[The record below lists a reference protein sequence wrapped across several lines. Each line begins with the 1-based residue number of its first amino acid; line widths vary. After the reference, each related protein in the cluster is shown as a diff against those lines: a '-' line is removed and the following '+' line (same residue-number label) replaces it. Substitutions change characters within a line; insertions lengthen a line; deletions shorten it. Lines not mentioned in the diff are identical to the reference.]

1 MDKSYFIDEK
11 TVVSKDNVL
20 FKISDIVTIKD
31 NKSPNY
37 GKLLTILGFRWNKS
51 ETEICAITN
60 IHIPSGIGI
69 DKIKHIINNE
79 ETPKRI
85 SFYVKYTEEFTED
98 LYNAL
103 WEWSKK
109 NSKFSPRKVINSY
122 KELKI
127 HKFYVFDNWTLG
139 SQGKKYGGIFSEK
152 YSYGVNNNSQ
162 NCEKEYTIEQVKK
175 LIGYKEPNV
184 EFIPG
189 KWYKLIDCEN
199 TYRKCSDHPIKNRL
213 PYSELISGRGH
224 QFSYGNCNE
233 LKRLKLVEDLS
244 EIQEYLPEGHVDKF
258 CETCNGEGE
267 TMVAKLY
274 PSGHTE
280 VTDTCPDCNGT
291 GFNNNNID
299 KITSDKF
306 KKGDYI
312 VLIGNGQSTGN
323 STSVQTDSYIHNHC
337 YKVRENNTFLRA
349 ELDSDGSTTSGWE
362 CIPYNPN
369 KFHKT
374 RNWRYATEKESIE
387 YERRG
392 EPYNVN
398 ELTKTTVFSE
408 INRKEL
414 DTDGQVTFLPQLKN
428 NKYKKMLTIDSI
440 HSVDT
445 QLKIKKKTVKF

>member
-1 MDKSYFIDEK
+1 MDKSYFIDKK

-60 IHIPSGIGI
+60 IHTTSGIGV
-69 DKIKHIINNE
+69 DKICRITDNE
-79 ETPKRI
+79 NTPERI

-109 NSKFSPRKVINSY
+109 NSKFSPRGYADSY
-122 KELKI
+122 EGLKTY
-127 HKFYVFDNWTLG
+127 KFYVFDNWTLDPRN
-139 SQGKKYGGIFSEK
+139 KYGGIFSDK
-152 YSYGVNNNSQ
+152 FSYGVDNNKQ
-162 NCEKEYTIEQVKK
+162 NCEEEYSIEQIKK

-189 KWYKLIDCEN
+189 RWYKLTDMHK

-224 QFSYGNCNE
+224 QFSYGNCND

-267 TMVAKLY
+267 TMVGKLY

-291 GFNNNNID
+291 GFNNNID
-299 KITSDKF
+299 KIQLEEF
-306 KKGDYI
+306 KKGEYIVITDNYSGGFCTNYIYKQREDYI
-312 VLIGNGQSTGN
+312 YLA
-323 STSVQTDSYIHNHC
+323 
-337 YKVRENNTFLRA
+337 A
-349 ELDSDGSTTSGWE
+349 ELDNNGSRTNGFSRYE
-362 CIPYNPN
+362 KKNPY
-369 KFHKT
+369 
-374 RNWRYATEKESIE
+374 NWRYATQEEIDE
-387 YERRG
+387 YNRRG
-392 EPYNVN
+392 RPYNVD
-398 ELTKTTVFSE
+398 ELTKT
-408 INRKEL
+408 INFGKLNQKES
-414 DTDGQVTFLPQLKN
+414 DTLEQVTFLSRLKN
-428 NKYKKMLTIDSI
+428 NKHKKMLTIDSI

-445 QLKIKKKTVKF
+445 QLKIKKKNVKF

>member
-1 MDKSYFIDEK
+1 MDKSYFIDKK

-60 IHIPSGIGI
+60 IHTTSGIGV
-69 DKIKHIINNE
+69 DKICRITDNE
-79 ETPKRI
+79 NTPERI

-109 NSKFSPRKVINSY
+109 NSKFSPRGYADSY
-122 KELKI
+122 EGLKTY
-127 HKFYVFDNWTLG
+127 KFYVFDNWTLDPRN
-139 SQGKKYGGIFSEK
+139 KYGGIFSDK
-152 YSYGVNNNSQ
+152 FSYGVDNNKQ
-162 NCEKEYTIEQVKK
+162 NCEEEYSIEQIKK
-175 LIGYKEPNV
+175 LIGYKEPSV

-189 KWYKLIDCEN
+189 RWYKLTDMYK

-213 PYSELISGRGH
+213 PYSELISIRGH
-224 QFSYGNCNE
+224 QFSYGNCND

-244 EIQEYLPEGHVDKF
+244 EIQEFLPEGHVDKF

-291 GFNNNNID
+291 GFTNNVD
-299 KITSDKF
+299 KITSDVF
-306 KKGDYI
+306 KKGEYI
-312 VLIGNGQSTGN
+312 VLIGNGQSN
-323 STSVQTDSYIHNHC
+323 ADSSTVQTDSYIQNHC
-337 YKVRENNTFLRA
+337 YKVRETDTFLMT
-349 ELDSDGSTTSGWE
+349 ELDSNGITNNGWQ
-362 CIPYNPN
+362 CVPYNPN
-369 KFHKT
+369 IFHKY
-374 RNWRYATEKESIE
+374 RNWRYATQKEIDE

-392 EPYNVN
+392 GPYNVN
-398 ELTKTTVFSE
+398 ELKKTSIFTEMSQ
-408 INRKEL
+408 KEL
-414 DTDGQVTFLPQLKN
+414 NTNEQVNFLPHLKN
-428 NKYKKMLTIDSI
+428 NKHKKILTINNI
-440 HSVDT
+440 HSVDI
-445 QLKIKKKTVKF
+445 QLKIKKKNVKF